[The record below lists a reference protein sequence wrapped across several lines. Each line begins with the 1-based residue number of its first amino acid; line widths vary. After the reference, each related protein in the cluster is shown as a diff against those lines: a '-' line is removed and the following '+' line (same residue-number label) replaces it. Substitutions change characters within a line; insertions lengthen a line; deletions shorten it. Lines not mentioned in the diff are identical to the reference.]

1 MIHPISLPHSSLNVS
16 SLCFGA
22 NVFGWSIHD
31 QSEANRLLD
40 EVFSRGVNFF
50 DSADMYVQWVE
61 GNSGGE
67 SERAL
72 GAWLKASWVT
82 RDDVVIATK
91 VGKMSTRPGLSPEN
105 IKAAADESLQRL
117 GVDTIDL
124 YYAHLDDESVPLED
138 TLGAFGELISE
149 GKVRHIGASNYTSAR
164 LREAFT
170 LADEHGLP
178 RYVAVQNHYNL
189 VAREPFESDM
199 AALVEHERLWGLPYF
214 SLASGFLTGSYTRK
228 QLHNSPRVGRV
239 EADYISD
246 ENFNTL
252 DRLLEVANRL
262 GAAPASIALAWL
274 RARPGVSAP
283 IASASRIEQLDA
295 LLAEV
300 TLSPEDVSYLS
311 GDYTRVSPM

>member
-1 MIHPISLPHSSLNVS
+1 MVHRITLPHSTLNVS

-31 QSEANRLLD
+31 QSDANRLLD
-40 EVFSRGVNFF
+40 EVFDRGVNFF

-72 GAWLKASWVT
+72 GAWLKSSSIN

-91 VGKMSTRPGLSPEN
+91 VGKMTTRPGLSPDN
-105 IKAAADESLQRL
+105 IKAAAHESLQRL

-138 TLGAFGELISE
+138 TLGAFSELIDE
-149 GKVRHIGASNYTSAR
+149 GKVRHIGASNYTARR
-164 LREAFT
+164 LRQALDISHT
-170 LADEHGLP
+170 HGLP

-199 AALVEHERLWGLPYF
+199 AQLVDDQQLWGLPYF
-214 SLASGFLTGSYTRK
+214 SLASGFLTGKYKRGESQESVRY
-228 QLHNSPRVGRV
+228 SRV
-239 EADYISD
+239 EDDYISE
-246 ENFNTL
+246 ENFDTL
-252 DRLLEVANRL
+252 DRLLDVSARL
-262 GAAPASIALAWL
+262 GVAPATVALAWL
-274 RARPGVSAP
+274 RARPSVTAP
-283 IASASRIEQLDA
+283 IASASRIDQLDA
-295 LLAEV
+295 LLAEL
-300 TLSPEDVSYLS
+300 TLSPEDISYLT
-311 GDYTRVSPM
+311 GD